1 MNRKYKIILL
11 ERKVGHWVQLDNPYD
26 STDQAHYYFMTETD
40 MVEVEHWVEENN
52 LGKRMAFAMW
62 QLKSQEAVTAFMLK
76 WGQ

>member
-26 STDQAHYYFMTETD
+26 STELAYHYFMTEYD
-40 MVEVEHWVEENN
+40 MTNIERWVEENN